1 MLCAAAD
8 ANDSMER
15 LCKSLVVLLVG
26 HHLATVEQ
34 CVVVTVQGEEAGWMC
49 ITLAGFQHKHMRN
62 FVTCSHPHYTSRN
75 DMCSVRTCPDGQ
87 HVLS

>member
-1 MLCAAAD
+1 
-8 ANDSMER
+8 MER

-49 ITLAGFQHKHMRN
+49 ATLAGFQHK
-62 FVTCSHPHYTSRN
+62 
-75 DMCSVRTCPDGQ
+75 GQ
-87 HVLS
+87 AYAQFCKLQSSALYLKKQNVFC